1 MRKIGGFI
9 CASAALALYFLLARP
24 VAAQQRDTSFSSL
37 QERGRAV
44 MGVDQYASRHRFDDL
59 PNGGRIELQTSPAD
73 TSSVSTIRRHLAGI
87 SKAFARGDFS
97 DPMLVHAG
105 EVPGTATM
113 KAKREMIQYRFGEL
127 PGGGEVRILTRDPGA
142 LEAIHDFLA
151 FQRQEHRA
159 EGRHA
164 H

>member
-1 MRKIGGFI
+1 VRSMLYILLAWGAGAGFQP
-9 CASAALALYFLLARP
+9 SAA
-24 VAAQQRDTSFSSL
+24 AAQGGSDTAYTRL

-44 MGVDQYASRHRFDDL
+44 MGVDQYASVHRFDDL
-59 PNGGRIELQTSPAD
+59 ADGGRIELTTSPSD
-73 TSSVSTIRRHLAGI
+73 KSSVATIRQHLAGI

-97 DPMLVHAG
+97 DPMLVHAE

-113 KAKREMIQYRFGEL
+113 KARRAAIQYRYAEL
-127 PGGGEVRILTRDPGA
+127 PGGGEVRIRTQDPQA
-142 LEAIHDFLA
+142 IEAIHAFLA

-159 EGRHA
+159 QGRHT